1 MGHTN
6 GVASAMDE
14 LVERFKLEA
23 VDRFG
28 EIEQLLAALQ
38 TEVDPALPCDEIRDH
53 AHKLKG
59 AAGVLGFPVLK
70 DRASELEEVAGS
82 QAGAADG
89 VVAAGAIE
97 PAVQAV
103 GAVLPE

>member
-1 MGHTN
+1 MIT
-6 GVASAMDE
+6 VMSSAMDE
-14 LVERFKLEA
+14 LVERFKDEA

-28 EIEQLLAALQ
+28 QIQQLLTSLPGA
-38 TEVDPALPCDEIRDH
+38 VDPALPCDEIRDH

-70 DRASELEEVAGS
+70 DRASELEEAAAS

-89 VVAAGAIE
+89 DVAAGAIA
-97 PAVQAV
+97 PAVEAV